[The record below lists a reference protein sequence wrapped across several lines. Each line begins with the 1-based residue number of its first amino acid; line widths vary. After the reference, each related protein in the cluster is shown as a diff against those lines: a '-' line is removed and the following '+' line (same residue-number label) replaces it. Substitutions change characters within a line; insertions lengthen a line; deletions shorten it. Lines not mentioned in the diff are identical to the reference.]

1 MIDYDML
8 NNDDN
13 ITVNVV
19 EVDIIIEDDQELVLA
34 GMTTDRDRSEE

>member
-34 GMTTDRDRSEE
+34 GMTTDRDR